1 MPDEYEVHRVLP
13 FYFCI
18 DTSASMKG
26 ATIDS
31 FYKSLAKTHYLIASD
46 PIINNQVRIGIIS
59 FSDSAE
65 VLLPLS
71 KMTDVVDLPGLAV
84 KGGTNY
90 GSAFACLKQ
99 TIQDDITALKAENNV
114 EVIRPIA
121 LFVSG
126 STPTDTEWRT
136 AHAAIADKNWP
147 FSPHIIAIGVGE
159 AQTETIREVATNV
172 GKSGTQFAY
181 LADDNAD
188 LGAVLIEIFRS
199 IIGSLIGAQIG
210 PGGLDFPVTG
220 AGFTK
225 LNE

>member
-1 MPDEYEVHRVLP
+1 MVELNDAYQMIP
-13 FYFCI
+13 FYIIC
-18 DTSASMKG
+18 DESQSMEGSKLD
-26 ATIDS
+26 ACNTALPEIH
-31 FYKSLAKTHYLIASD
+31 KAIASD
-46 PIINNQVRIGIIS
+46 PIVNDKVRIGVIS

-71 KMTDVVDLPGLAV
+71 KMTDVVDFPGLVV

-90 GSAFACLKQ
+90 GSAFTCLKQ
-99 TIQDDITALKAENNV
+99 TIQDNITALKAENNV

-147 FSPHIIAIGVGE
+147 VSPHIIAIGVGE

-172 GKSGTQFAY
+172 GRSGTQFAY

-210 PGGLDFPVTG
+210 PGGLDFPVSG
-220 AGFTK
+220 SGFIK
-225 LNE
+225 LDE